1 MLMPAGTPRLSVNLA
16 QRGARNSFIAM
27 AANVQSRVRYIGPKL
42 SKRFIV
48 IEFEVYLY
56 IHMKRVGYACTS
68 VLI

>member
-42 SKRFIV
+42 SKRFI
-48 IEFEVYLY
+48 
-56 IHMKRVGYACTS
+56 
-68 VLI
+68 